1 MGQKNRRDSRG
12 RFAQPIV
19 SPMNPEPNP
28 PKLVSVSIKHQ
39 ENNPPGVVIEET
51 DISLKKG
58 DINNFQT
65 NQTFGQNIGEALDKA
80 LINSTEIITTNEQLT
95 NKTKE
100 VIMSEEV
107 KKNEVVETT
116 NNATTTEA
124 APMKETTK
132 VTPQKKEEKKAEA
145 APAEAPA
152 APAKQEAPKKE
163 ETPIASGDTKGTA
176 KQDLRKALQEQKP
189 ETASREVVIREEYD
203 TGRAML
209 HNFGVGVAIGGGIVL
224 GAALAS
230 GVVYL
235 VKRQF
240 GGNDEVT
247 E

>member
-39 ENNPPGVVIEET
+39 ENNPPGVIIEET
-51 DISLKKG
+51 DITS
-58 DINNFQT
+58 
-65 NQTFGQNIGEALDKA
+65 QTFGQNIGEALDKA

-116 NNATTTEA
+116 NNATTTEV
-124 APMKETTK
+124 APKKETAK
-132 VTPQKKEEKKAEA
+132 AAPQKKAEEKKAEA

-152 APAKQEAPKKE
+152 AAPAKQEAPKAE
-163 ETPIASGDTKGTA
+163 APIASGDTKGTA
-176 KQDLRKALQEQKP
+176 KQDLRKALQEQEP

-209 HNFGVGVAIGGGIVL
+209 HNFGVGVAIGSGIVL

-240 GGNDEVT
+240 GGGESDNNE
-247 E
+247 

>member
-51 DISLKKG
+51 DISSK
-58 DINNFQT
+58 
-65 NQTFGQNIGEALDKA
+65 TFGQNIGEALDKA
-80 LINSTEIITTNEQLT
+80 LINTTEIITTNEQLT

-124 APMKETTK
+124 APMKETAK
-132 VTPQKKEEKKAEA
+132 DTPQKKAEEKKAEA

-152 APAKQEAPKKE
+152 AAPAKQEAPKAE
-163 ETPIASGDTKGTA
+163 APIASGDTKGTA
-176 KQDLRKALQEQKP
+176 KQDLRKALQEQEP

-203 TGRAML
+203 TSRAML
-209 HNFGVGVAIGGGIVL
+209 HNFGVGVAIGSGIVL

-240 GGNDEVT
+240 GGDESDNN

>member
-39 ENNPPGVVIEET
+39 ENNPPGVIIEET
-51 DISLKKG
+51 DINTSR
-58 DINNFQT
+58 
-65 NQTFGQNIGEALDKA
+65 TFGQNIGEALDKA

-124 APMKETTK
+124 APKKETAK
-132 VTPQKKEEKKAEA
+132 ATPQKKEEKKAEA

-176 KQDLRKALQEQKP
+176 KQDLRKAMQEQKP

-240 GGNDEVT
+240 GGGESDNNE
-247 E
+247 

>member
-28 PKLVSVSIKHQ
+28 PKLVSVSIK
-39 ENNPPGVVIEET
+39 NLKDNPPGVVVEET
-51 DISLKKG
+51 DISS
-58 DINNFQT
+58 T
-65 NQTFGQNIGEALDKA
+65 NQTFGQNLGAALDQA
-80 LINSTEIITTNEQLT
+80 LLTNNETDSKETLN

-100 VIMSEEV
+100 VTMSKEEV
-107 KKNEVVETT
+107 KNNEVVETT

-124 APMKETTK
+124 APKKETAK
-132 VTPQKKEEKKAEA
+132 AAPQKKAEEKKAEA

-152 APAKQEAPKKE
+152 AAPAKQEAPKAE
-163 ETPIASGDTKGTA
+163 APIASGDTKGTA
-176 KQDLRKALQEQKP
+176 KQDLRKALQD
-189 ETASREVVIREEYD
+189 ETKVTSREVVIREEFD

-209 HNFGVGVAIGGGIVL
+209 HNFGVGLAIGGGVVL

-240 GGNDEVT
+240 SSGDEVT

>member
-39 ENNPPGVVIEET
+39 ENNPPGVIIEET
-51 DISLKKG
+51 DINTS
-58 DINNFQT
+58 
-65 NQTFGQNIGEALDKA
+65 QTFGQNIGEALDKA
-80 LINSTEIITTNEQLT
+80 LINSTEIITTNEQL

-100 VIMSEEV
+100 VTMSNEVKKEEV
-107 KKNEVVETT
+107 KNEVVETT

-124 APMKETTK
+124 APKKETAK
-132 VTPQKKEEKKAEA
+132 ASSQKKEEKKAEA
-145 APAEAPA
+145 ATAEAPA
-152 APAKQEAPKKE
+152 APAKQE
-163 ETPIASGDTKGTA
+163 TPIATGDTKGEA
-176 KQDLRKALQEQKP
+176 KQDLRRALKDET
-189 ETASREVVIREEYD
+189 ETASREVVIREEFD
-203 TGRAML
+203 TGKAML
-209 HNFGVGVAIGGGIVL
+209 HNFGVGLAIGGGVVL
-224 GAALAS
+224 GAAIAS

>member
-1 MGQKNRRDSRG
+1 MGQKNRKDSRG

-51 DISLKKG
+51 DIS
-58 DINNFQT
+58 T

-80 LINSTEIITTNEQLT
+80 LINNTEITTNEQLT

-107 KKNEVVETT
+107 KKNEEVVETT
-116 NNATTTEA
+116 NNATTTEVAPKKETAEA
-124 APMKETTK
+124 AP
-132 VTPQKKEEKKAEA
+132 QKKAEA

-152 APAKQEAPKKE
+152 AAPAKQEAPKAE
-163 ETPIASGDTKGTA
+163 APIASGDTKGTA
-176 KQDLRKALQEQKP
+176 KQDLRKALKEQEP

-209 HNFGVGVAIGGGIVL
+209 HNFGVGVAVASGIVL

-240 GGNDEVT
+240 GGGESDNNE
-247 E
+247 

>member
-12 RFAQPIV
+12 RFAQPIL
-19 SPMNPEPNP
+19 SPMSPETNP
-28 PKLVSVSIKHQ
+28 PKLLSVSIK
-39 ENNPPGVVIEET
+39 NLKDNPSGVVVEET
-51 DISLKKG
+51 EIS
-58 DINNFQT
+58 T
-65 NQTFGQNIGEALDKA
+65 SFGQNLGEVLDKE
-80 LINSTEIITTNEQLT
+80 LTKEDISTNKLT

-107 KKNEVVETT
+107 KKNEEVVETT
-116 NNATTTEA
+116 NNATTTKA
-124 APMKETTK
+124 APKKETAK
-132 VTPQKKEEKKAEA
+132 AAPQKKAEEKKAEA
-145 APAEAPA
+145 APAEATGA

-163 ETPIASGDTKGTA
+163 ETPIATGDTKGEA

-240 GGNDEVT
+240 GGGESDNNE
-247 E
+247 

>member
-51 DISLKKG
+51 DISSK
-58 DINNFQT
+58 
-65 NQTFGQNIGEALDKA
+65 TFGQNIGEALDKA
-80 LINSTEIITTNEQLT
+80 LINTTEIITTNEQLT

-124 APMKETTK
+124 APMKETAK
-132 VTPQKKEEKKAEA
+132 DTPQKKAEEKKAEA

-152 APAKQEAPKKE
+152 AAPAKQEAPKAE
-163 ETPIASGDTKGTA
+163 APIASGDTKGTA
-176 KQDLRKALQEQKP
+176 KQDLRKALQEQEP

-203 TGRAML
+203 TSRAML
-209 HNFGVGVAIGGGIVL
+209 HNFGVGVAIGSGIVL

-240 GGNDEVT
+240 GGGESDNNE
-247 E
+247 

>member
-39 ENNPPGVVIEET
+39 ENNPPGVIIEET
-51 DISLKKG
+51 DINTSR
-58 DINNFQT
+58 
-65 NQTFGQNIGEALDKA
+65 TFGQNIGEALDKA

-124 APMKETTK
+124 APMKETAK
-132 VTPQKKEEKKAEA
+132 ATPQKKEEKKAEA

-240 GGNDEVT
+240 GGGESDNNE
-247 E
+247 

>member
-51 DISLKKG
+51 DIR
-58 DINNFQT
+58 

-80 LINSTEIITTNEQLT
+80 LINNTEITNEQLT

-107 KKNEVVETT
+107 KKNEEVVETT

-124 APMKETTK
+124 APKKETAK
-132 VTPQKKEEKKAEA
+132 AAPQKKAEEKKAEA
-145 APAEAPA
+145 APAEAPAA

-189 ETASREVVIREEYD
+189 ETASREVVIREEYE

-209 HNFGVGVAIGGGIVL
+209 HNFGVGVAIGSGIVL

-240 GGNDEVT
+240 GGGESDNNE
-247 E
+247 

>member
-28 PKLVSVSIKHQ
+28 PKLVSVSIK
-39 ENNPPGVVIEET
+39 NLKDNPPGVVVEET
-51 DISLKKG
+51 DISS
-58 DINNFQT
+58 T
-65 NQTFGQNIGEALDKA
+65 NQTFGQNLGKALDQA
-80 LINSTEIITTNEQLT
+80 LLTNNETDSNEQLT

-107 KKNEVVETT
+107 KKNEEVVETT
-116 NNATTTEA
+116 NNATSNETA
-124 APMKETTK
+124 SKKETAK
-132 VTPQKKEEKKAEA
+132 AAPQKKAEEKKAEA

-152 APAKQEAPKKE
+152 TAPAKQEAPKAE
-163 ETPIASGDTKGTA
+163 APIASGDTKGTA
-176 KQDLRKALQEQKP
+176 KQDLRKALQEQEP
-189 ETASREVVIREEYD
+189 ETASREVVIREEYE

-209 HNFGVGVAIGGGIVL
+209 HNFGVGVAIGSGIVL

-240 GGNDEVT
+240 GGGESDNNE
-247 E
+247 

>member
-28 PKLVSVSIKHQ
+28 PKLVSVSIK
-39 ENNPPGVVIEET
+39 NLKDNPPGVVVEET
-51 DISLKKG
+51 DI
-58 DINNFQT
+58 NTNPP

-80 LINSTEIITTNEQLT
+80 LINNTEITTNEQLT

-107 KKNEVVETT
+107 KKNEEVVETA

-124 APMKETTK
+124 APKKETAK
-132 VTPQKKEEKKAEA
+132 AAPQKKAEEKKAEA

-152 APAKQEAPKKE
+152 AAPAKQEAPKAE
-163 ETPIASGDTKGTA
+163 APIASGDTKGAA
-176 KQDLRKALQEQKP
+176 KQDLRKALQEQEP
-189 ETASREVVIREEYD
+189 ETASREVVIREEYE

-209 HNFGVGVAIGGGIVL
+209 HNFGVGVAIGSGIVL

-240 GGNDEVT
+240 GGGESDNNE
-247 E
+247 

>member
-51 DISLKKG
+51 DISSK
-58 DINNFQT
+58 
-65 NQTFGQNIGEALDKA
+65 TFGQNIGEALDKA
-80 LINSTEIITTNEQLT
+80 LINTTEIITTNEQLT

-124 APMKETTK
+124 APKKETAK
-132 VTPQKKEEKKAEA
+132 AAPQKKAEEKKAET
-145 APAEAPA
+145 APAEAPAA
-152 APAKQEAPKKE
+152 APAKQEAPKAE
-163 ETPIASGDTKGTA
+163 APIASGDTKGTA
-176 KQDLRKALQEQKP
+176 KQDLRKALQEQEP

-209 HNFGVGVAIGGGIVL
+209 HNFGVGVAIGSGIVL

-240 GGNDEVT
+240 GGDESDNN

>member
-12 RFAQPIV
+12 RFAQPIL
-19 SPMNPEPNP
+19 SPMSPETNP
-28 PKLVSVSIKHQ
+28 PKLVSVSIKHP

-51 DISLKKG
+51 DIS
-58 DINNFQT
+58 

-124 APMKETTK
+124 APKKETAK
-132 VTPQKKEEKKAEA
+132 ATPQKKEEKKAEA

-240 GGNDEVT
+240 GGGESDNNE
-247 E
+247 